1 MGTTRSSAQQQLP
14 RDSRR
19 PATDGGRARR
29 SVAGRPVQLEL
40 FGPRPLPVPAAP
52 PLPAPAPADP
62 NAQRFHLL
70 RQLNRLTGGRLR
82 SLELTDN
89 RRTILSVRAGRTG
102 NRAAPLELR
111 IHHSFTEAPEEVL
124 RAVALFVESR
134 RGSDRSREALTLI
147 REHFSGHRQAARIRK
162 LVLQP
167 VGFALDLR
175 DVFAELNERYFEGRL
190 AAGITWGKSTIS
202 SRCGR
207 RRSASLQLGSYSY
220 EDRLIRLHRVLDHP
234 DVPRYVVEAVVY
246 HEMLHADMPPEV
258 RGGKRFFHTPEF
270 RRRERQYR
278 NLTRAERW
286 IGENMPALLRARTAM
301 SGKTA
306 GKKTGKPARR
316 GSPAL

>member
-1 MGTTRSSAQQQLP
+1 
-14 RDSRR
+14 
-19 PATDGGRARR
+19 
-29 SVAGRPVQLEL
+29 VQLEL
-40 FGPRPLPVPAAP
+40 FGPRPLPAHAALPALPAAP
-52 PLPAPAPADP
+52 SDP
-62 NAQRFHLL
+62 NALRFHLL

-89 RRTILSVRAGRTG
+89 RRTILSVRAGKLG

-124 RAVALFVESR
+124 RAVATFVESK
-134 RGSDRSREALTLI
+134 RGTDQAREALTLI

-167 VGFALDLR
+167 VGVALDLR
-175 DVFAELNERYFEGRL
+175 ELFAELNERHFEGRL
-190 AAGITWGKSTIS
+190 AVAGITWGKSAIA

-220 EDRLIRLHRVLDHP
+220 EDRLIRVHRVLDHP
-234 DVPRYVVEAVVY
+234 EVPRYVVEAVVY

-258 RGGKRFFHTPEF
+258 RGGKRLFHTSEF
-270 RRRERQYR
+270 RRRERLYR

-301 SGKTA
+301 SA
-306 GKKTGKPARR
+306 GKRKR
-316 GSPAL
+316 

>member
-1 MGTTRSSAQQQLP
+1 MGTARSSAQQQL
-14 RDSRR
+14 RSDSKRSAPER
-19 PATDGGRARR
+19 SRASR
-29 SVAGRPVQLEL
+29 SAAGRPVQLEL
-40 FGPRPLPVPAAP
+40 FGPRPIPVLAALPALRPAA
-52 PLPAPAPADP
+52 ADP
-62 NAQRFHLL
+62 NALRFHLL

-124 RAVALFVESR
+124 RAVATFVESK
-134 RGSDRSREALTLI
+134 RGSDQAREALTLI
-147 REHFSGHRQAARIRK
+147 REHFSGHRQAARIRR

-167 VGFALDLR
+167 VGLALDLR
-175 DVFAELNERYFEGRL
+175 EVFADLNERYFEGRV
-190 AAGITWGKSTIS
+190 AAAITWGKSAVA

-234 DVPRYVVEAVVY
+234 EVPRYVVEAVVF
-246 HEMLHADMPPEV
+246 HEMLHADMPPEI
-258 RGGKRFFHTPEF
+258 RGGKRLFHTPEF

-286 IGENMPALLRARTAM
+286 IGENMPALLRARAAM
-301 SGKTA
+301 
-306 GKKTGKPARR
+306 GKKAGRR
-316 GSPAL
+316 